1 MSDSF
6 RLAFSANF
14 NRALDRAGV
23 APSGQGRVSA
33 VANLFGISKP
43 AAQKWLTGAA
53 LPELARFPDIME
65 KLGVTSDELVTG
77 RFATTSGGAV
87 GDVVSVGIELDDGDI
102 SAARF
107 PARALELARLPPGVA
122 FLRIASNEMEPFVC
136 AGDFV
141 LYASGQREIEKG
153 GVFVLS
159 IEGKRVVRR
168 LQQTLSQT
176 LRIICDNHR
185 FPSEE
190 VPLTAIDLGVGMPAG
205 TDGGP
210 RIRLDGLV
218 VGRLLVYR

>member
-1 MSDSF
+1 MGDSF

-14 NRALDRAGV
+14 NRALDRAGI

-77 RFATTSGGAV
+77 RFVSTHGGGV
-87 GDVVSVGIELDDGDI
+87 GDLVTVGIELEEGEI

-107 PARALELARLPPGVA
+107 PSRALEAARLPPGVV
-122 FLRIASNEMEPFVC
+122 FLRISSNEMEPFVC
-136 AGDFV
+136 AGDFA
-141 LYASGQREIEKG
+141 LYLPGRRELEKG

-190 VPLTAIDLGVGMPAG
+190 VPLSAIDSGDGTPAASG
-205 TDGGP
+205 RGP
-210 RIRLDGLV
+210 GIRLEGLV
-218 VGRLLVYR
+218 IGRLLVYR